1 MDFFEEIRRN
11 KLRVAILL
19 GTLYLCLL
27 LAFAVPFGFGGSPV
41 GFAVLALIV
50 ALVTSVYLLVTL
62 SCSKGL
68 TMAALGARPPQD
80 AWRAEREFANVVHEM
95 ALAAGAP
102 MPTVVVV
109 DDETIN
115 AFAFGLSP
123 TKTYV
128 GVNTGTLA
136 RLTREELQAVVA
148 HEVGHLVARDT
159 LLKSVAMSALGVI
172 DLLEKT
178 LRTLAAGALGAS
190 AAAGSMAGGGKKGA
204 AAAGAAMF
212 FLFIAAALFIM
223 LLPVMVSRFFAHLV
237 FFAMS
242 RRQEYRADAYAVQFT
257 RNKEGLIGAFQ
268 KMAEE
273 TASSVPAT
281 VASLR
286 LSSRLDGRGFLGA
299 IYATHPPLEKRMAVV
314 NGGQPVPPR
323 PESSRL
329 RMAAPRA
336 PVAVVGPIASAPAQ
350 LERADQVRKAVLCP
364 RCKTKVPLAIPRP
377 APATIAV
384 KCPECGL
391 FANIATAPL
400 MSPA

>member
-11 KLRVAILL
+11 KLRVAVLL

-27 LAFAVPFGFGGSPV
+27 LAFAIPFGFGGSPE
-41 GFAVLALIV
+41 GFLVLAVVV
-50 ALVTSVYLLVTL
+50 ALVTSIYLLVTL

-68 TMAALGARPPQD
+68 TMAALGARPP
-80 AWRAEREFANVVHEM
+80 AESWRAEREFASVVHEM
-95 ALAAGAP
+95 SLAAGVP
-102 MPTVVVV
+102 MPTALVV

-136 RLTREELQAVVA
+136 RLTREELQAVIA
-148 HEVGHLVARDT
+148 HEMGHLVARDT
-159 LLKSVAMSALGVI
+159 MLKSVAMSALGVI

-190 AAAGSMAGGGKKGA
+190 AAAGTMAGGGKKGA
-204 AAAGAAMF
+204 AAAGMALF

-268 KMAEE
+268 KMAEDPIS
-273 TASSVPAT
+273 AVPAT
-281 VASLR
+281 VAALR
-286 LSSRLDGRGFLGA
+286 LSSRLDGRGFMGA
-299 IYATHPPLEKRMAVV
+299 IYATHPPLSKRMEVV

-323 PESSRL
+323 PASPRPRS
-329 RMAAPRA
+329 APNKA
-336 PVAVVGPIASAPAQ
+336 SAVVGPLASAPAQ
-350 LERADQVRKAVLCP
+350 LELSDRIRKAVFCP
-364 RCKTKVPLAIPRP
+364 RCKTKVPLAIPTP
-377 APATIAV
+377 APATVSV

-391 FANIATAPL
+391 FAHIATAPL
-400 MSPA
+400 LSAA